1 VVAAEGYPPASEL
14 PGMLRGVYAQPA
26 STYAPSI
33 LLDMEECRPTE
44 GEHPIGDLVD
54 RATPRGIAVP
64 ILTCVRA
71 LSKPIKSVGPG
82 AAVEPGDWLP
92 GLTTRTFALDCPDV
106 LGALR
111 LFAATRG
118 SSRGP

>member
-44 GEHPIGDLVD
+44 GEHPSGDLVD

-64 ILTCVRA
+64 ILTCAR
-71 LSKPIKSVGPG
+71 
-82 AAVEPGDWLP
+82 
-92 GLTTRTFALDCPDV
+92 CPS
-106 LGALR
+106 L
-111 LFAATRG
+111 
-118 SSRGP
+118 

>member
-44 GEHPIGDLVD
+44 GEHTIGDLVD
-54 RATPRGIAVP
+54 RATQRGIRCRSSPVCA
-64 ILTCVRA
+64 R
-71 LSKPIKSVGPG
+71 
-82 AAVEPGDWLP
+82 
-92 GLTTRTFALDCPDV
+92 CPS
-106 LGALR
+106 L
-111 LFAATRG
+111 
-118 SSRGP
+118 